1 MHSTLTKRAM
11 TLAKLPTRKIGNHSV
26 SALGYGAM
34 VLGGAYAPK
43 LPDEERFKVLD
54 TLYESGYT
62 NWDTADVYGDNEDM
76 LGEWC
81 AVGTCCV
88 AEPLLTLYPSHRDGH
103 IYRFKRTGK
112 RDEIFL
118 ATKCGLRPE
127 PGKVISG
134 EPTYI
139 HKAIEKSLERLGTD
153 YVDLYYLHRAD
164 LNVPIELSV
173 RAMAELVKQGKV
185 KYLGLSEVSS
195 ETLRRAHA
203 VHPIAALQVEY
214 SPFCLDIEDEKIG
227 LLKTA
232 RELGVTIVAYSPLGR
247 GLLTGRYKS
256 VDDFAQNDWRRS
268 VPRYTQNFPEILKLC
283 ETLSAVGKKYD
294 ATAGQIALAWLL
306 AQGDDIIP
314 IPGTTKIANIRENIG
329 ALSIQLS
336 PEDVEQVRQAAI
348 AADAVVEGDRYPAE
362 HMAFLFADTPPL
374 RE

>member
-1 MHSTLTKRAM
+1 MS
-11 TLAKLPTRKIGNHSV
+11 LAKLPTRKIGKNLV
-26 SALGYGAM
+26 PALGYGAM

-54 TLYESGYT
+54 TLHELGYT

-76 LGEWC
+76 IGEW
-81 AVGTCCV
+81 
-88 AEPLLTLYPSHRDGH
+88 
-103 IYRFKRTGK
+103 FKRTGK

-127 PGKVISG
+127 PGKVVSG
-134 EPTYI
+134 DPAYI
-139 HKAIEKSLERLGTD
+139 HKAIVKSLQRLGTD
-153 YVDLYYLHRAD
+153 HVDLYYLHRAD
-164 LNVPIELSV
+164 PTVPIELSV
-173 RAMAELVKQGKV
+173 RAMAELVKEGKV

-256 VDDFAQNDWRRS
+256 VDDFAPNDWRRNA
-268 VPRYTQNFPEILKLC
+268 PRYTQNFPEILKLC
-283 ETLSAVGKKYD
+283 DTLSAVGKKYD

-314 IPGTTKIANIRENIG
+314 IPGTTKIANIKENIG

-336 PEDVEQVRQAAI
+336 PEDVEEVRKAAL
-348 AADAVVEGDRYPAE
+348 AADAGIEGDRYPAE

-374 RE
+374 QE